1 MGQVIAF
8 WIFAVAI
15 VGAALGVVLLKNVF
29 RAAILLIICF
39 LGVAGIFIL
48 LSADFLAAMQILIYV
63 GAIAILVILAIMLTR
78 ELSIGSMSNKFKIP
92 AFIIAA
98 LFCAGIIWVVSKTN
112 WQLSGTAPAA
122 TTTSGLANQLFSKD
136 GYILPVEII
145 PTVLLATILGAI
157 VLIKDKKK

>member
-29 RAAILLIICF
+29 RAAILLITCF
-39 LGVAGIFIL
+39 LGVAGIIIL

-78 ELSIGSMSNKFKIP
+78 ELSIGSPSNKFKIP
-92 AFIIAA
+92 ALIIAG
-98 LFCAGIIWVVSKTN
+98 LFGLGIILTVINTKWLINT
-112 WQLSGTAPAA
+112 TTPAP
-122 TTTSGLANQLFSKD
+122 TTTSGLAVKLFSKD
-136 GYILPVEII
+136 GFILPVEII

>member
-15 VGAALGVVLLKNVF
+15 VGAALGVVLLENVF
-29 RAAILLIICF
+29 RAAILLITCF

-78 ELSIGSMSNKFKIP
+78 ELSIGSPSNKFKIL
-92 AFIIAA
+92 ALIIAG
-98 LFCAGIIWVVSKTN
+98 LFGLGIILTVINTKWLINT
-112 WQLSGTAPAA
+112 TTPAP
-122 TTTSGLANQLFSKD
+122 TTTSGLAVKLFSKD
-136 GYILPVEII
+136 GFILPVEII

>member
-1 MGQVIAF
+1 MGQIIAF

-15 VGAALGVVLLKNVF
+15 IGAALGVVLLKNVF
-29 RAAILLIICF
+29 RAAILLITCF

-78 ELSIGSMSNKFKIP
+78 ELSIGSPSNKFKIP
-92 AFIIAA
+92 ALIIAG
-98 LFCAGIIWVVSKTN
+98 LFGLGIILTVINTKWLINT
-112 WQLSGTAPAA
+112 TTPAP
-122 TTTSGLANQLFSKD
+122 TTTSGLAVKLFSKD
-136 GYILPVEII
+136 GFILPVEII

>member
-29 RAAILLIICF
+29 RAAILLITCF

-78 ELSIGSMSNKFKIP
+78 DLSIGSLSNKFKIP

-98 LFCAGIIWVVSKTN
+98 LLCAGIIWVVTKTN
-112 WQLSGTAPAA
+112 WQISSAAPGA